1 MKNLFLVLAFF
12 FALSGKAQQ
21 EKTPFEDGKI
31 LFQRNCARCHGYDG
45 KLGQHGAK
53 NLQASKLD
61 DRKLVKI
68 ISNGKWFMPKWK
80 KVLTAEQISAVI
92 AYIKTLRVN

>member
-1 MKNLFLVLAFF
+1 MRNFFLVLVFF
-12 FALSGKAQQ
+12 FALSAKAQQ
-21 EKTPFEDGKI
+21 EKATLEDGKV
-31 LFQRNCARCHGYDG
+31 LFQRNCTRCHGYDG

-61 DRKLVKI
+61 DRQLLKI

-92 AYIKTLRVN
+92 AYIKTLRAN